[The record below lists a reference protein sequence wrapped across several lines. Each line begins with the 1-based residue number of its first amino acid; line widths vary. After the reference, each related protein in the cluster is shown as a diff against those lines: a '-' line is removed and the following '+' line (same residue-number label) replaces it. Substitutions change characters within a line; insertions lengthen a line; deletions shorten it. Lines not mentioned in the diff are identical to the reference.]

1 MKNVL
6 IVSGHTDLQHNS
18 FANKIIMEDLEQLL
32 PQASFDYLDRL
43 YPDYKIDVAAEQKKL
58 VAADV
63 IVLQFP
69 IFWYS
74 MPSLL
79 AKWMEDVFEH
89 GFSHGSS
96 GKALTGKKLLLSFT
110 SGSPADTYAK
120 GAPQLYPVETMTTR
134 FQQAANLCHMKYEGF
149 VYTGGVSYSNRADKA
164 KLAAM
169 ADAAHAHATRL
180 VKKIQSF

>member
-6 IVSGHTDLQHNS
+6 IVSGHTDLKNNS
-18 FANKIIMEDLEQLL
+18 FANKIIMEDLERLL
-32 PQASFDYLDRL
+32 PQATFDYLDQL

-69 IFWYS
+69 VFWYS
-74 MPSLL
+74 MPSLM

-134 FQQAANLCHMKYEGF
+134 FEQTANLCHMEYEGF
-149 VYTGGVSYSNRADKA
+149 VYTGGVSYSNRADEA
-164 KLAAM
+164 KIAAM
-169 ADAAHAHATRL
+169 TAAAHKHAARL
-180 VKKIQSF
+180 AEKIQAL